1 MMLLVVLML
10 WACATIKAQQVFKNP
25 VVLYKLYTTPDCTG
39 DAYDTK
45 VEIQGACLD
54 WDKDTIDST
63 EYTCINNVPFRYS
76 YNGSDTCTGKKS
88 TLPVPYTTCYR

>member
-10 WACATIKAQQVFKNP
+10 WACATIKAQQVFKDP
-25 VVLYKLYTTPDCTG
+25 VVLYKLYTTKDCTG

-45 VEIQGACLD
+45 VEIQGACI
-54 WDKDTIDST
+54 DTVDGSISF
-63 EYTCINNVPFRYS
+63 TCINNVPFIYS

-88 TLPVPYTTCYR
+88 TSPVPYTTCYR